1 MNMARPLFGNSTK
14 LRQAVNY
21 AVDRKAYVQQ
31 AGPDAG
37 QPWSHIFNPGVPG
50 WINSNRIR

>member
-1 MNMARPLFGNSTK
+1 M
-14 LRQAVNY
+14 
-21 AVDRKAYVQQ
+21 QQ

-50 WINSNRIR
+50 WSNTKPYPLNKPNIAKAR

>member
-1 MNMARPLFGNSTK
+1 MNMARPLFATNTK

-37 QPWSHIFNPGVPG
+37 QAWSHIFNPGVPAG
-50 WINSNRIR
+50 ATRSRIP